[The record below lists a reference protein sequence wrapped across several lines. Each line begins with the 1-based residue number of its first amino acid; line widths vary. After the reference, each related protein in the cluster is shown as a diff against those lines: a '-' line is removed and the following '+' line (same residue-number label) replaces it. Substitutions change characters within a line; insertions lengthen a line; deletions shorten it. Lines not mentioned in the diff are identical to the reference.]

1 MTNTKPTT
9 IRLPDEVLNEL
20 DRRARDQGETE
31 DEVVAAYRAGRLSL
45 SQAVSRLGTDA
56 WSLFDILARRGETL
70 SVSLEDWMDSGSSR
84 SA

>member
-9 IRLPDEVLNEL
+9 IRLP
-20 DRRARDQGETE
+20 E
-31 DEVVAAYRAGRLSL
+31 DEVVASYHAGRLSL
-45 SQAVSRLGTDA
+45 SQAASRLGIDA
-56 WSLFDILARRGETL
+56 WSLFDLLSRRGETL